1 MTPFQAQ
8 KSAEHGATSVKHS
21 YNLDTNRNYFSKK
34 IIHQG
39 YAGSKL
45 HSSLAFTK
53 RQNIHVKD
61 KLIQVITIPPA
72 NPLFPFPALEVLS
85 KGKITAII

>member
-8 KSAEHGATSVKHS
+8 KSAEHGVTSVKHS
-21 YNLDTNRNYFSKK
+21 YSLDINRNYFSKK

-53 RQNIHVKD
+53 DKTYMQKD

-72 NPLFPFPALEVLS
+72 NPLFPFPALEVLN